1 MRKLFRFVFSRFT
14 VIFLAIALQ
23 VAAFI
28 AVAVYYSEYFR
39 VINIIT
45 AVLSVFVLLTIF
57 NRDMSADAKLPWS
70 ILVALFPL
78 TGSVIYFFFSHNYAS
93 RAERKMFR
101 KLPQLKLAEK
111 NPEAPPKYL
120 GQLSYLRAMGAP
132 AFTDTDTQY
141 FGCGEYF
148 FDDYLVELEKAQR
161 FIFLEYFI
169 VERGKMFDSIWE
181 VLKRK
186 VAEGVEVRLM
196 YDDFGSLTKVKRTFC
211 RKINKTGIRCV
222 RFAKLKPFVSAVYNN
237 RDHRKITVI
246 DGKVGY
252 MSGLNLADEYIN
264 RTHPYGYWKDS
275 GVKLCGNAVSTL
287 TTMFLQMFGM
297 ATKRTEN
304 FDKYLFEDTV
314 SAEINDERSEREAVL
329 TEPILPEHTA
339 NELTQEE
346 QTERTDTTE
355 ENNRSKTKGVVA
367 PFGDG
372 PRPIYQE
379 QIGKNVYLN
388 LIDQAV
394 HDLYITTPYLIVDE
408 AFCESLR
415 RAAQRGVTVN
425 ILIPAV
431 PDKKTVYAMTKQS
444 CKKLMN
450 AGVRVYKFSRGF
462 VHAKS
467 IVADG
472 TAGVVGTINLDYRS
486 FVHHYECGV
495 YMYETDAVRELYLD
509 IAETLSQ
516 SERQNTPPK
525 LKLWEKLVCAFGS
538 VLRPLM

>member
-23 VAAFI
+23 VAVFI
-28 AVAVYYSEYFR
+28 ATTVYFGEYYR
-39 VINIIT
+39 IINIIST
-45 AVLSVFVLLTIF
+45 VLLVFVLLSIF

-70 ILVALFPL
+70 ILVALFPI
-78 TGSVIYFFFSHNYAS
+78 TGCVLYLFFSHNYAS
-93 RAERKMFR
+93 RAERKMFK
-101 KLPQLKLAEK
+101 KLPQLNLANK
-111 NPEAPPKYL
+111 HPEAPAKYI
-120 GQLSYLRAMGAP
+120 GQLRYLYEMGAP
-132 AFTDTDTQY
+132 AFTDTETKY
-141 FGCGEYF
+141 FGCGEDFYA
-148 FDDYLVELEKAQR
+148 DYLAELEKAES
-161 FIFLEYFI
+161 FVFLEYYI
-169 VERGKMFDSIWE
+169 IERGKMFDAILE
-181 VLKRK
+181 ILKLK
-186 VAEGVEVRLM
+186 VAQGVEVRIM
-196 YDDFGSLTKVKRTFC
+196 YDDFGCLTKVKNSFC
-211 RKINKTGIRCV
+211 KKMNKLGIRCV

-252 MSGLNLADEYIN
+252 VSGLNLADEYIN
-264 RTHPYGYWKDS
+264 HTHPYGYWKDS
-275 GVKLCGNAVSTL
+275 GVKLNGNAVSTL

-297 ATKRTEN
+297 ATKRMEK
-304 FDKYLFEDTV
+304 FDKYLLDTSEEKND
-314 SAEINDERSEREAVL
+314 SAENVEQ
-329 TEPILPEHTA
+329 PE
-339 NELTQEE
+339 
-346 QTERTDTTE
+346 TE
-355 ENNRSKTKGVVA
+355 EIAPPPKGIVA

-425 ILIPAV
+425 ILIPAT

-450 AGVRVYKFSRGF
+450 AGVRVYKFSKGF

-516 SERQNTPPK
+516 SERQKTPPK
-525 LKLWEKLVCAFGS
+525 LKLWEKLICILGS

>member
-23 VAAFI
+23 VAFFI
-28 AVAVYYSEYFR
+28 ATAVYLSEYYQ
-39 VINIIT
+39 VITIVST
-45 AVLSVFVLLTIF
+45 VLMVFVLLSIF
-57 NRDMSADAKLPWS
+57 NRDMSVDAKLPWS
-70 ILVALFPL
+70 ILVALFPI
-78 TGSVIYFFFSHNYAS
+78 TGSVIYLFFSHNYAS
-93 RAERKMFR
+93 RAERKMFK
-101 KLPQLKLAEK
+101 KLPQLKLA
-111 NPEAPPKYL
+111 NRHPSAPAKYL
-120 GQLSYLRAMGAP
+120 GQLKYLYGMGAP
-132 AFTDTDTQY
+132 TFTDTDTKY
-141 FGCGEYF
+141 FGCGEDF
-148 FDDYLVELEKAQR
+148 FTDYLVELDKAEK

-169 VERGKMFDSIWE
+169 VEHGKMFDTILE

-186 VAEGVEVRLM
+186 IAEGVEVRLM
-196 YDDFGSLTKVKRTFC
+196 YDDFGSLTKVKSSF
-211 RKINKTGIRCV
+211 RKKMNKLGIRCV
-222 RFAKLKPFVSAVYNN
+222 RFARLKPLVSAVYNN

-252 MSGLNLADEYIN
+252 VTGLNIADEYIN
-264 RTHPYGYWKDS
+264 YTHPYGYWKDS
-275 GVKLCGNAVSTL
+275 GVKMCGNAVSTL

-304 FDKYLFEDTV
+304 IDKYL
-314 SAEINDERSEREAVL
+314 
-329 TEPILPEHTA
+329 
-339 NELTQEE
+339 
-346 QTERTDTTE
+346 TDTTE
-355 ENNRSKTKGVVA
+355 QAEATEENEHHETETAPIKGIVA

-379 QIGKNVYLN
+379 QIAKNVYLN

-425 ILIPAV
+425 ILIPAK
-431 PDKKTVYAMTKQS
+431 PDKRTVYAMTKQS

-450 AGVRVYKFSRGF
+450 AGVRIYKFTKGF

-509 IAETLSQ
+509 VAETLSQ
-516 SERQNTPPK
+516 SERQKTPPK
-525 LKLWEKLVCAFGS
+525 LNIIEKLICALGS